1 MCITYLLF
9 GYRRRLCDPPHP
21 TTGLQYF
28 HSNPDPRWSSAVDV
42 SFASSD
48 IRSRSLSLDST
59 CELAATS
66 AAMMLSSGKLRLKIV
81 LTTAYVEK
89 SLSAQPVR
97 NSLRS
102 MPKSLTNLLRGA

>member
-9 GYRRRLCDPPHP
+9 GYRRRLCDSPHP
-21 TTGLQYF
+21 TTGLRYF
-28 HSNPDPRWSSAVDV
+28 HSNPDPCWSAVVDV

-48 IRSRSLSLDST
+48 IRSRSLSLNST

-66 AAMMLSSGKLRLKIV
+66 TATMRSSGKLRLKIG

-89 SLSAQPVR
+89 SLSAQPVLH
-97 NSLRS
+97 SLGN
-102 MPKSLTNLLRGA
+102 MPKNLTNLLRGA